1 MSRPA
6 APLVPTPSVAGH
18 RGASGQRPEHTLEAF
33 ALALAMGVDDL
44 ELDLVAT
51 RDGHLVVR
59 HDTELS
65 LTTDVA
71 ARPDLAHRRTTQVVD
86 GAVVDGWFVDS
97 LTLAELR
104 TLRARER
111 LPRSRPVSAV
121 HDGRAGVATL
131 DDVIRLVDDWCAST
145 GRRAGLL
152 LELKHVA
159 HLRAGGLPIEEL
171 VLDALRRHGLD
182 HDRARVQVMAFEPEP
197 LRRLARTARVPLL
210 QLVRAPDQV
219 TARALGQVAAYADG
233 IGCAKHLLL
242 GDRGGRVVRDAHRR
256 WLTVH
261 AWTLAAENRFL
272 APAFRVG
279 SDPDLLGD
287 LAGEARFL
295 LELGVDGLI
304 SDHPDEVVVARDRW
318 LARGFAHA
326 VH

>member
-1 MSRPA
+1 M
-6 APLVPTPSVAGH
+6 PTPSVAGH

-65 LTTDVA
+65 RTTDVA
-71 ARPDLAHRRTTQVVD
+71 ARPDLADRRTTQVVD
-86 GAVVDGWFVDS
+86 GALLDGWFVES

-104 TLRARER
+104 PLRARER
-111 LPRSRPVSAV
+111 LPRARPVSAL

-131 DDVIRLVDDWCAST
+131 DDVLTLVDEWWAST
-145 GRRAGLL
+145 GHRAGLL
-152 LELKHVA
+152 LELKHVG
-159 HLRAGGLPIEEL
+159 HLRSAGLPLEEL

-182 HDRARVQVMAFEPEP
+182 HDRSRVQVMAFEPEP
-197 LRRLARTARVPLL
+197 LRRLAGTARVPLL
-210 QLVRAPDQV
+210 QLVHRPEQV
-219 TARALGQVAAYADG
+219 TPRALAQVATYADG

-261 AWTLAAENRFL
+261 AWTLAAENRFV
-272 APAFRVG
+272 APAFRIG
-279 SDPDLLGD
+279 SDPDLPGD
-287 LAGEARFL
+287 LAAEARCL
-295 LELGVDGLI
+295 LDLGVDGLI
-304 SDHPDEVVVARDRW
+304 SDHPDEVVAARDRW
-318 LARGFAHA
+318 LALGTAQASGISAHA
-326 VH
+326 TR